1 MISFFQLI
9 RYKNLLMVLLTMIL
23 TKYALINSFIS
34 NPSLT
39 SIDFIILSL
48 SILFITAGGYIINDL
63 YDIEADTINKPLKV
77 YISKSIS
84 KKNAWVIYILSST
97 LGVILGIYLSVIKNS
112 DFLSFYFI
120 GTTLLLFLYSV
131 LLKKQVFIGNL
142 CISLLVAL
150 PIYLLYKFDSNSKTI
165 SNILQYFFL
174 SIAVFYYMFFAFLT
188 TMIREI
194 IKDIEDINGDYTVK
208 LKTLPILIGKTRARN
223 ISIFL
228 SVVLL
233 LFLFLVSSNYFISKK
248 YFLGTIMLMIS
259 IIVVHFI
266 FKSWNASTKKQFHY
280 LSNLMKLIMFIG
292 ILSMILFKF
301 K

>member
-34 NPSLT
+34 DPSLT

-84 KKNAWVIYILSST
+84 KKNAWFIYLLSST
-97 LGVILGIYLSVIKNS
+97 LGVSLGIYLSIIKNI
-112 DFLSFYFI
+112 DFLSFYFF

-142 CISLLVAL
+142 CISLLVTL
-150 PIYLLYKFDSNSKTI
+150 PIYLLYKFDSNNITI

-194 IKDIEDINGDYTVK
+194 IKDIEDINGDYIVK

-259 IIVVHFI
+259 IILVHFI

-292 ILSMILFKF
+292 ILSMTLFKF

>member
-84 KKNAWVIYILSST
+84 KKNAWFIYLLSST

-280 LSNLMKLIMFIG
+280 LSNLMKLIMFTG

>member
-34 NPSLT
+34 DPSLT

-84 KKNAWVIYILSST
+84 KKNAWFIYLLSST
-97 LGVILGIYLSVIKNS
+97 LGVSLGIYLSIIKNI

-142 CISLLVAL
+142 CISLLVTL
-150 PIYLLYKFDSNSKTI
+150 PIYLLYKFDSNSKTF

-194 IKDIEDINGDYTVK
+194 IKDIEDINGDYIVK

-259 IIVVHFI
+259 IILVHFI

-292 ILSMILFKF
+292 ILSMTLFKF

>member
-34 NPSLT
+34 DPSLT

-84 KKNAWVIYILSST
+84 KKNAWFIYLLSST
-97 LGVILGIYLSVIKNS
+97 LGVSLGIYLSIIKNI

-131 LLKKQVFIGNL
+131 LLKKLVFIGNL

-150 PIYLLYKFDSNSKTI
+150 PIYLLYKFDSNNITI

-174 SIAVFYYMFFAFLT
+174 SIAIFYYMFFAFLT

-194 IKDIEDINGDYTVK
+194 IKDIEDINGDYIVK

-228 SVVLL
+228 SLVLL
-233 LFLFLVSSNYFISKK
+233 LFLFLVSSNYFISNK
-248 YFLGTIMLMIS
+248 YFLGIIMLMLS
-259 IIVVHFI
+259 TVVVYFI
-266 FKSWNASTKKQFHY
+266 FKSWSATTKKQFQY

-292 ILSMILFKF
+292 ILSMTLFKF

>member
-174 SIAVFYYMFFAFLT
+174 STVVFYYMFFAFLT

-280 LSNLMKLIMFIG
+280 LSNLMKLIMFTG

>member
-1 MISFFQLI
+1 MISFFYLI

-34 NPSLT
+34 EPSLT

-48 SILFITAGGYIINDL
+48 SILLITAGGYIINDL

-84 KKNAWVIYILSST
+84 KKNAWVIYFLSST
-97 LGVILGIYLSVIKNS
+97 LGVTLGIYLSIIKNI

-131 LLKKQVFIGNL
+131 LLKKLVFIGNL
-142 CISLLVAL
+142 CVSLLVAL
-150 PIYLLYKFDSNSKTI
+150 PIYLLYKFNSNSIII
-165 SNILQYFFL
+165 SNILQYFLL

-194 IKDIEDINGDYTVK
+194 IKDIEDINGDYLVK
-208 LKTLPILIGKTRARN
+208 LKTLPILIGKTRSRN

-228 SVVLL
+228 SLVLL
-233 LFLFLVSSNYFISKK
+233 LFLFLVSSNYFISNK
-248 YFLGTIMLMIS
+248 YFLGIIMLMLS
-259 IIVVHFI
+259 TVVVYFI
-266 FKSWNASTKKQFHY
+266 FKSWSATTKKQFQY

-292 ILSMILFKF
+292 ILSMTLFKF

>member
-34 NPSLT
+34 DPSLT

-48 SILFITAGGYIINDL
+48 SILCITAGGYIINDL
-63 YDIEADTINKPLKV
+63 FDIEADTINKPLKV

-84 KKNAWVIYILSST
+84 KKNAWVIYLLSST

-131 LLKKQVFIGNL
+131 LLKKLVFIGNL

-150 PIYLLYKFDSNSKTI
+150 PIYLLYKFDSNNITI

-174 SIAVFYYMFFAFLT
+174 SIAIFYYMFFAFLT

-194 IKDIEDINGDYTVK
+194 IKDIEDINGDYIVK

-228 SVVLL
+228 SLVLL
-233 LFLFLVSSNYFISKK
+233 LFLFLVSSNYFISNK
-248 YFLGTIMLMIS
+248 YFLGIIMLMLS
-259 IIVVHFI
+259 TVVVYFI
-266 FKSWNASTKKQFHY
+266 FKSWTATTKKQFQY

-292 ILSMILFKF
+292 ILSMALFKF

>member
-34 NPSLT
+34 DPSLT

-48 SILFITAGGYIINDL
+48 SILCITAGGYIINDL

-84 KKNAWVIYILSST
+84 KKNAWFIYLLSST
-97 LGVILGIYLSVIKNS
+97 LGVSLGIYLSIIKNI

-150 PIYLLYKFDSNSKTI
+150 PIYLLYKFDSNNITI
-165 SNILQYFFL
+165 SNILQYFLL
-174 SIAVFYYMFFAFLT
+174 SKAIFYYMFFAFLT

-194 IKDIEDINGDYTVK
+194 IKDIEDINGDYIVK

-233 LFLFLVSSNYFISKK
+233 LFLFLVSSNYFISNK
-248 YFLGTIMLMIS
+248 YFLGIIMLMLS
-259 IIVVHFI
+259 TVVVYFI
-266 FKSWNASTKKQFHY
+266 FKSWIATTKKQFQY

-292 ILSMILFKF
+292 ILSMALFKF

>member
-34 NPSLT
+34 DPSLT

-84 KKNAWVIYILSST
+84 KKNAWFIYLLSST
-97 LGVILGIYLSVIKNS
+97 LGVSLGIYLSIIKNI
-112 DFLSFYFI
+112 DFLSFYFF

-142 CISLLVAL
+142 CISLLVTL
-150 PIYLLYKFDSNSKTI
+150 PIYLLYKFDSNNITI

-194 IKDIEDINGDYTVK
+194 IKDIEDINGDYIVK

-259 IIVVHFI
+259 IIVVYFI
-266 FKSWNASTKKQFHY
+266 FKSWNATTKKQFHY

-292 ILSMILFKF
+292 ILSMTLFKF

>member
-34 NPSLT
+34 DPSLT

-48 SILFITAGGYIINDL
+48 SILCITAGGYIINDL
-63 YDIEADTINKPLKV
+63 FDIEADTINKPLKV

-84 KKNAWVIYILSST
+84 KKNAWVIYLLSST

-131 LLKKQVFIGNL
+131 LLKKLVFIGNL

-150 PIYLLYKFDSNSKTI
+150 PIYLLYKFDSNNITI

-174 SIAVFYYMFFAFLT
+174 SIAIFYYMFFAFLT

-194 IKDIEDINGDYTVK
+194 IKDIEDINGDYIVK

-233 LFLFLVSSNYFISKK
+233 LFLFLVSSNYFISNK
-248 YFLGTIMLMIS
+248 YFLGIIMLMLS
-259 IIVVHFI
+259 TVVVYFI
-266 FKSWNASTKKQFHY
+266 FKSWTATTKKQFQY

-292 ILSMILFKF
+292 ILSMALFKF

>member
-34 NPSLT
+34 DPSLT

-84 KKNAWVIYILSST
+84 KKNAWVIYLLSST

-131 LLKKQVFIGNL
+131 LLKKLVFIGNL

-150 PIYLLYKFDSNSKTI
+150 PIYLLYKFDSNNITI
-165 SNILQYFFL
+165 SNILQFFFL
-174 SIAVFYYMFFAFLT
+174 SIAIFYYMFFAFLT

-194 IKDIEDINGDYTVK
+194 IKDIEDINGDYMVK

-228 SVVLL
+228 SIVLL
-233 LFLFLVSSNYFISKK
+233 LFLFLVSSNYFISNK
-248 YFLGTIMLMIS
+248 YFLGIIMLMLS
-259 IIVVHFI
+259 TVVVYFI
-266 FKSWNASTKKQFHY
+266 FKSWTATTKKQFQY

-292 ILSMILFKF
+292 ILSMALFKF

>member
-1 MISFFQLI
+1 MISFFYLI

-34 NPSLT
+34 DPSLT

-48 SILFITAGGYIINDL
+48 SILCITAGGYIINDL
-63 YDIEADTINKPLKV
+63 FDIEADTINKPLKV

-84 KKNAWVIYILSST
+84 KKNAWVIYLLSST

-131 LLKKQVFIGNL
+131 LLKKLVFIGNL

-150 PIYLLYKFDSNSKTI
+150 PIYLLYKFDSNNITI

-174 SIAVFYYMFFAFLT
+174 SIAIFYYMFFAFLT

-194 IKDIEDINGDYTVK
+194 IKDIEDINGDYMVK

-228 SVVLL
+228 SLVLL

-259 IIVVHFI
+259 IVLVHFI
-266 FKSWNASTKKQFHY
+266 FKSWNASTKKQFQY

-292 ILSMILFKF
+292 ILSMALFKF

>member
-84 KKNAWVIYILSST
+84 KKNAWFIYLLSST
-97 LGVILGIYLSVIKNS
+97 LGVSLGIYLSVIKNS

-280 LSNLMKLIMFIG
+280 LSNLMKLIMFTG

>member
-1 MISFFQLI
+1 MISFFYLI

-34 NPSLT
+34 DPSLT

-48 SILFITAGGYIINDL
+48 SILCITAGGYIINDL
-63 YDIEADTINKPLKV
+63 FDIEADTINKPLKV

-84 KKNAWVIYILSST
+84 KKNAWVIYLLSST
-97 LGVILGIYLSVIKNS
+97 LGIILGIYLSVIKNS

-131 LLKKQVFIGNL
+131 LLKKLVFIGNL

-150 PIYLLYKFDSNSKTI
+150 PIYLLYKFDSNNITI

-174 SIAVFYYMFFAFLT
+174 SIAIFYYMFFAFLT

-194 IKDIEDINGDYTVK
+194 IKDIEDINGDYIVK

-228 SVVLL
+228 SIVLL
-233 LFLFLVSSNYFISKK
+233 LFLFLVSSNYFISNK
-248 YFLGTIMLMIS
+248 YFLGIIMLMLS
-259 IIVVHFI
+259 TVVVYFI
-266 FKSWNASTKKQFHY
+266 FKSWTATTKKQFQY

-292 ILSMILFKF
+292 ILSMALFKF

>member
-1 MISFFQLI
+1 MISFFYLI

-34 NPSLT
+34 DPSLT

-48 SILFITAGGYIINDL
+48 SILCITAGGYIINDL
-63 YDIEADTINKPLKV
+63 FDIEADTINKPLKV

-84 KKNAWVIYILSST
+84 KKNAWVIYLLSST
-97 LGVILGIYLSVIKNS
+97 FGVTLGIYLSIIKNI

-120 GTTLLLFLYSV
+120 GTTLLLFLYSL
-131 LLKKQVFIGNL
+131 LLKKLVFIGNL

-150 PIYLLYKFDSNSKTI
+150 PIYLLYKFDSNNITI
-165 SNILQYFFL
+165 SNILQYFLL
-174 SIAVFYYMFFAFLT
+174 SIAIFYYMFFAFLT

-194 IKDIEDINGDYTVK
+194 IKDIEDINGDYIVK

-228 SVVLL
+228 SLVLL
-233 LFLFLVSSNYFISKK
+233 LFLFLVSSNYFISNK
-248 YFLGTIMLMIS
+248 YFLGIIMLMLS
-259 IIVVHFI
+259 TVVVYFI
-266 FKSWNASTKKQFHY
+266 FKSWIATTKKQFQY

-292 ILSMILFKF
+292 ILSMALFKF

>member
-34 NPSLT
+34 DPSLT

-84 KKNAWVIYILSST
+84 KKNAWVIYLLSST
-97 LGVILGIYLSVIKNS
+97 FGVTLGIYLSIIKNI

-131 LLKKQVFIGNL
+131 LLKKLVFIGNL

-150 PIYLLYKFDSNSKTI
+150 PIYLLYKFDSNNITI
-165 SNILQYFFL
+165 SNILQYFLL
-174 SIAVFYYMFFAFLT
+174 SIAIFYYMFFAFLT

-194 IKDIEDINGDYTVK
+194 IKDIEDINGDYIVK

-228 SVVLL
+228 SLVLL
-233 LFLFLVSSNYFISKK
+233 LFLFLVSSNYFISNK
-248 YFLGTIMLMIS
+248 YFLGIIMLMLS
-259 IIVVHFI
+259 TVVVYFI
-266 FKSWNASTKKQFHY
+266 FKSWIATTKKQFQY

-292 ILSMILFKF
+292 ILSMALFKF

>member
-1 MISFFQLI
+1 MISFFYLI

-34 NPSLT
+34 DPSLT

-63 YDIEADTINKPLKV
+63 FDIEADTINKPLKV

-84 KKNAWVIYILSST
+84 KKNAWVIYLLSST

-131 LLKKQVFIGNL
+131 LLKKLVFIGNL

-150 PIYLLYKFDSNSKTI
+150 PIYLLYKFDSNNITI

-174 SIAVFYYMFFAFLT
+174 SIAIFYYMFFAFLT

-194 IKDIEDINGDYTVK
+194 IKDIEDINGDYMVK

-228 SVVLL
+228 SIVLL
-233 LFLFLVSSNYFISKK
+233 LFLFLVSSNYFISNK
-248 YFLGTIMLMIS
+248 YFLGIIMLMLS
-259 IIVVHFI
+259 TVVVYFI
-266 FKSWNASTKKQFHY
+266 FKSWTATTKKQFQY

-292 ILSMILFKF
+292 ILSMTLFKF

>member
-34 NPSLT
+34 DPSLT

-84 KKNAWVIYILSST
+84 KKNAWFIYLLSST
-97 LGVILGIYLSVIKNS
+97 LGVSLGIYLSIIKNI
-112 DFLSFYFI
+112 DFLSFYFF

-142 CISLLVAL
+142 CISLLVTL
-150 PIYLLYKFDSNSKTI
+150 PIYLLYKFDSNNITI

-194 IKDIEDINGDYTVK
+194 IKDIEDINGDHIVK

-259 IIVVHFI
+259 IILVHFI

-292 ILSMILFKF
+292 ILSMTLFKF

>member
-1 MISFFQLI
+1 
-9 RYKNLLMVLLTMIL
+9 MVLLTMIL

-34 NPSLT
+34 DPSLT

-48 SILFITAGGYIINDL
+48 SILCITAGGYIINDL
-63 YDIEADTINKPLKV
+63 FDIEADTINKPLKV

-84 KKNAWVIYILSST
+84 KKNAWVIYLLSST

-131 LLKKQVFIGNL
+131 LLKKLVFIGNL

-150 PIYLLYKFDSNSKTI
+150 PIYLLYKFDSNNITI

-174 SIAVFYYMFFAFLT
+174 SKAIFYYMFFAFLT

-194 IKDIEDINGDYTVK
+194 IKDIEDINGDYIVK

-228 SVVLL
+228 SIVLL
-233 LFLFLVSSNYFISKK
+233 LFLFLVSSNYFISNK
-248 YFLGTIMLMIS
+248 YFLGIIMLMLS
-259 IIVVHFI
+259 TVVVYFI
-266 FKSWNASTKKQFHY
+266 FKSWTATTKKQFQY

-292 ILSMILFKF
+292 ILSMALFKF

>member
-34 NPSLT
+34 DPSLT

-84 KKNAWVIYILSST
+84 KKNAWFIYLLSST
-97 LGVILGIYLSVIKNS
+97 LGVSLGIYLSIIKNI
-112 DFLSFYFI
+112 DFLSFYFF

-142 CISLLVAL
+142 CISLLVTL
-150 PIYLLYKFDSNSKTI
+150 PIYLLYKFDSNNITI

-194 IKDIEDINGDYTVK
+194 IKDIEDIDGDYLVK
-208 LKTLPILIGKTRARN
+208 LKTLPILIGKKRAKN
-223 ISIFL
+223 ICIFL
-228 SVVLL
+228 SLVLL
-233 LFLFLVSSNYFISKK
+233 LFLFLVSNNYFILNK
-248 YFLGTIMLMIS
+248 YFLGTIMLLIS
-259 IIVVHFI
+259 IIVVYFI
-266 FKSWNASTKKQFHY
+266 FKSWNATTKKQFHY

-292 ILSMILFKF
+292 ILSMALFKF

>member
-1 MISFFQLI
+1 MISFFYLI

-34 NPSLT
+34 DPSLT

-84 KKNAWVIYILSST
+84 KKNAWVIYLLSST

-131 LLKKQVFIGNL
+131 LLKKLVFIGNL
-142 CISLLVAL
+142 CISLLAAL
-150 PIYLLYKFDSNSKTI
+150 PIYLLYKFDSNNITI

-174 SIAVFYYMFFAFLT
+174 SIAIFYYMFFAFLT

-194 IKDIEDINGDYTVK
+194 IKDIEDINGDYMVK

-248 YFLGTIMLMIS
+248 YFLGIIMLMIS
-259 IIVVHFI
+259 IILVHFI
-266 FKSWNASTKKQFHY
+266 FKSWNATTKKQFHY

-292 ILSMILFKF
+292 ILSMALFKF

>member
-34 NPSLT
+34 DPSLT

-84 KKNAWVIYILSST
+84 KKNAWFIYLLSST
-97 LGVILGIYLSVIKNS
+97 LGVSLGIYLSIIKNI
-112 DFLSFYFI
+112 DFLSFYFF

-131 LLKKQVFIGNL
+131 LLKKQVFIVNL
-142 CISLLVAL
+142 CIYLLVTL
-150 PIYLLYKFDSNSKTI
+150 PIYLLYKFDSNNITI

-194 IKDIEDINGDYTVK
+194 IKDIEDINGDYIVK

-259 IIVVHFI
+259 IILVHFI

-292 ILSMILFKF
+292 ILSMTLFKF

>member
-1 MISFFQLI
+1 MISFFYLI

-23 TKYALINSFIS
+23 TKYALIDSFIS
-34 NPSLT
+34 DPSL
-39 SIDFIILSL
+39 SHIDFIILSL
-48 SILFITAGGYIINDL
+48 SILCITAGGYIINDL

-84 KKNAWVIYILSST
+84 KKNAWVIYLLSST
-97 LGVILGIYLSVIKNS
+97 LGVTLGIYLSIIKNI

-131 LLKKQVFIGNL
+131 LLKKLVFIGNL

-150 PIYLLYKFDSNSKTI
+150 PIYLLYKFDSNNITI

-174 SIAVFYYMFFAFLT
+174 SIAIFYYMFFAFLT

-194 IKDIEDINGDYTVK
+194 IKDIEDINGDYIVK

-228 SVVLL
+228 SIVLL
-233 LFLFLVSSNYFISKK
+233 LFLFLVSSNYFISNK
-248 YFLGTIMLMIS
+248 YFLGIIMLMLS
-259 IIVVHFI
+259 TVVVYFI
-266 FKSWNASTKKQFHY
+266 FKSWIATTKKQFQY

-292 ILSMILFKF
+292 ILSMALFKF

>member
-34 NPSLT
+34 DPSLT

-63 YDIEADTINKPLKV
+63 YDIEADKINKPLKV

-84 KKNAWVIYILSST
+84 KKNAWFIYLLSST
-97 LGVILGIYLSVIKNS
+97 LGVSLGIYLSIIKNIV
-112 DFLSFYFI
+112 FLSFYFFR
-120 GTTLLLFLYSV
+120 TTLLLFLSSV

-142 CISLLVAL
+142 CISLLVTL
-150 PIYLLYKFDSNSKTI
+150 PIYLLYKFDSNNITI

-194 IKDIEDINGDYTVK
+194 IKDIEDINGDYIVK

-228 SVVLL
+228 SLVLL
-233 LFLFLVSSNYFISKK
+233 LFLFLVSSNYFISNK
-248 YFLGTIMLMIS
+248 YFLGIIMLMLS
-259 IIVVHFI
+259 TVVVYFI
-266 FKSWNASTKKQFHY
+266 FKSWIATTKKQFQY

-292 ILSMILFKF
+292 ILSMTLFKF

>member
-1 MISFFQLI
+1 MISFFYLI

-34 NPSLT
+34 DPSLT

-48 SILFITAGGYIINDL
+48 SILCITAGGYIINDL
-63 YDIEADTINKPLKV
+63 FDIEADTINKPLKV

-84 KKNAWVIYILSST
+84 KKNAWVIYLLSST

-131 LLKKQVFIGNL
+131 LLKKLVFIGNL

-150 PIYLLYKFDSNSKTI
+150 PIYLLYKFDSNNITI

-174 SIAVFYYMFFAFLT
+174 SIAIFYYMFFAFLT

-194 IKDIEDINGDYTVK
+194 IKDIEDINGDYIVK

-228 SVVLL
+228 SIVLL
-233 LFLFLVSSNYFISKK
+233 LFLFLVSSNYFISNK
-248 YFLGTIMLMIS
+248 YFLGIIMLMLS
-259 IIVVHFI
+259 TVVVYFI
-266 FKSWNASTKKQFHY
+266 FKSWSATTKKQFQY
-280 LSNLMKLIMFIG
+280 LSNLMKLIMFI
-292 ILSMILFKF
+292 
-301 K
+301 

>member
-34 NPSLT
+34 EPSLT

-48 SILFITAGGYIINDL
+48 SILLITAGGYIINDL
-63 YDIEADTINKPLKV
+63 YDIKADTINKPLKV

-84 KKNAWVIYILSST
+84 KKNAWVIYFLSST
-97 LGVILGIYLSVIKNS
+97 LGVTLGIYLSIIKNI

-120 GTTLLLFLYSV
+120 GTTLLLFLYSL
-131 LLKKQVFIGNL
+131 LLKKLVFIGNL

-150 PIYLLYKFDSNSKTI
+150 PIYLLYKFDSNNITI
-165 SNILQYFFL
+165 SNILQYFLL
-174 SIAVFYYMFFAFLT
+174 SIVIFYYMFFAFLT

-194 IKDIEDINGDYTVK
+194 IKDIEDINGDYLVK
-208 LKTLPILIGKTRARN
+208 LKTLPILIGKTRSRN

-228 SVVLL
+228 SLVLL

-259 IIVVHFI
+259 IILVHFI

-292 ILSMILFKF
+292 ILSMTLFKF

>member
-1 MISFFQLI
+1 MISFFYLI

-34 NPSLT
+34 EPSLT

-84 KKNAWVIYILSST
+84 KKNAWFIYLLSST
-97 LGVILGIYLSVIKNS
+97 LGVSLGIYLSIIKNI

-131 LLKKQVFIGNL
+131 LLKKLVFIGNL

-150 PIYLLYKFDSNSKTI
+150 PIYLLYKFDSNNITI
-165 SNILQYFFL
+165 SNILQYFLL
-174 SIAVFYYMFFAFLT
+174 SIAIFYYMFFAFLT

-194 IKDIEDINGDYTVK
+194 IKDIEDINGDYMVK

-228 SVVLL
+228 SLVLL
-233 LFLFLVSSNYFISKK
+233 LFLFLVSSNYFISNK
-248 YFLGTIMLMIS
+248 YFLGIIMLMLS
-259 IIVVHFI
+259 TVVVYFI
-266 FKSWNASTKKQFHY
+266 FKSWTATTKKQFQY

-292 ILSMILFKF
+292 ILSMALFKF

>member
-1 MISFFQLI
+1 MISFFYLI

-34 NPSLT
+34 EPSLT

-48 SILFITAGGYIINDL
+48 SILLITAGGYIINDL
-63 YDIEADTINKPLKV
+63 YDIKADTINKPLKV

-84 KKNAWVIYILSST
+84 KKNAWVIYFLSST
-97 LGVILGIYLSVIKNS
+97 LGVTLGIYLSIIKNI

-131 LLKKQVFIGNL
+131 LLKKLVFIGNL

-150 PIYLLYKFDSNSKTI
+150 PIYLLYKFDSNNITI

-174 SIAVFYYMFFAFLT
+174 SIAIFYYMFFAFLT

-194 IKDIEDINGDYTVK
+194 IKDIEDINGDYIVK

-228 SVVLL
+228 SLVLL

-259 IIVVHFI
+259 IILVHFI

-292 ILSMILFKF
+292 ILSMALFKF

>member
-1 MISFFQLI
+1 M
-9 RYKNLLMVLLTMIL
+9 
-23 TKYALINSFIS
+23 
-34 NPSLT
+34 
-39 SIDFIILSL
+39 
-48 SILFITAGGYIINDL
+48 
-63 YDIEADTINKPLKV
+63 
-77 YISKSIS
+77 
-84 KKNAWVIYILSST
+84 
-97 LGVILGIYLSVIKNS
+97 
-112 DFLSFYFI
+112 
-120 GTTLLLFLYSV
+120 
-131 LLKKQVFIGNL
+131 KKQVFIGNL

-174 SIAVFYYMFFAFLT
+174 STVVFYYMFFAFLT

-208 LKTLPILIGKTRARN
+208 LKTLPIFIGKTRARN

-280 LSNLMKLIMFIG
+280 LSNLMKLIMFTG

>member
-84 KKNAWVIYILSST
+84 KKNAWFIYLLSST
-97 LGVILGIYLSVIKNS
+97 LGVSLGIYLSVIKNS

-174 SIAVFYYMFFAFLT
+174 STVVFYYMFFAFLT

-208 LKTLPILIGKTRARN
+208 LKTLPIVIGKTRARN

-280 LSNLMKLIMFIG
+280 LSNLMKLIMFTG

>member
-84 KKNAWVIYILSST
+84 KKNAWFIYLLSST
-97 LGVILGIYLSVIKNS
+97 LGVSLGIYLSVIKNS

-194 IKDIEDINGDYTVK
+194 IKDIEDINGDYLVK

-280 LSNLMKLIMFIG
+280 LSNLMKLIMFTG

>member
-1 MISFFQLI
+1 MISFFYLI

-34 NPSLT
+34 DPSLT

-48 SILFITAGGYIINDL
+48 SILCITAGGYIINDL
-63 YDIEADTINKPLKV
+63 FDIEADTINKPLKV

-84 KKNAWVIYILSST
+84 KKNAWVIYLLSST

-131 LLKKQVFIGNL
+131 LLKKLVFIGNL

-150 PIYLLYKFDSNSKTI
+150 PIYLLYKFDSNNITI
-165 SNILQYFFL
+165 SNILQYFLL
-174 SIAVFYYMFFAFLT
+174 SIAIFYYMFFAFLT

-194 IKDIEDINGDYTVK
+194 IKDIEDINGDYMVK

-228 SVVLL
+228 SIVLL
-233 LFLFLVSSNYFISKK
+233 LFLFLVSSNYFISNK
-248 YFLGTIMLMIS
+248 YFLGIIMLMLS
-259 IIVVHFI
+259 TVVVYFI
-266 FKSWNASTKKQFHY
+266 FKSWIATTKKQFQY

-292 ILSMILFKF
+292 ILSMALFKF

>member
-34 NPSLT
+34 DPSLT

-84 KKNAWVIYILSST
+84 KKNAWFIYLLSST
-97 LGVILGIYLSVIKNS
+97 LGVSLGIYLSIIKNI

-131 LLKKQVFIGNL
+131 LLKKLVFIGNL

-150 PIYLLYKFDSNSKTI
+150 PIYLLYKFDSNNITI

-174 SIAVFYYMFFAFLT
+174 SIAIFYYMFFAFLT

-194 IKDIEDINGDYTVK
+194 IKDIEDINGDYIVK

-228 SVVLL
+228 SLVLL
-233 LFLFLVSSNYFISKK
+233 LFLFLVSSNYFISNK
-248 YFLGTIMLMIS
+248 YFLGIIMLMLS
-259 IIVVHFI
+259 TVVVYFI
-266 FKSWNASTKKQFHY
+266 FKSWNATTKKQFQY
-280 LSNLMKLIMFIG
+280 LSYLMKLIMFIG
-292 ILSMILFKF
+292 ILSMTLFKF

>member
-84 KKNAWVIYILSST
+84 KKNAWFIYLLSST
-97 LGVILGIYLSVIKNS
+97 LGVSLGIYLSVIKNS

-174 SIAVFYYMFFAFLT
+174 STVVFYYMFFAFLT

-280 LSNLMKLIMFIG
+280 LSNLMKLIMFTG

>member
-23 TKYALINSFIS
+23 TKYALINSFII

-39 SIDFIILSL
+39 SVDFIILSL

-84 KKNAWVIYILSST
+84 KKNAWFIYLLSST
-97 LGVILGIYLSVIKNS
+97 LGVSLGIYLSVIKNS

-266 FKSWNASTKKQFHY
+266 FKSWNAITKKQFHY
-280 LSNLMKLIMFIG
+280 LSNLMKLIMFTG

>member
-1 MISFFQLI
+1 MISFFYLI

-34 NPSLT
+34 DPSLT

-48 SILFITAGGYIINDL
+48 SILCITAGGYIINDL

-84 KKNAWVIYILSST
+84 KKNAWVIYLLSST
-97 LGVILGIYLSVIKNS
+97 LGVTLGIYLSIIKNI

-131 LLKKQVFIGNL
+131 LLKKLVFIGNL

-150 PIYLLYKFDSNSKTI
+150 PIYLLYKFDSNNITI

-174 SIAVFYYMFFAFLT
+174 SIAIFYYMFFAFLT

-194 IKDIEDINGDYTVK
+194 IKDIEDINGDYIVK

-233 LFLFLVSSNYFISKK
+233 LFLFLVSSNYFISNK
-248 YFLGTIMLMIS
+248 YFLGIIMLMLS
-259 IIVVHFI
+259 TVVVYFI
-266 FKSWNASTKKQFHY
+266 FKSWIATTKKQFQY

-292 ILSMILFKF
+292 ILSMALFKF

>member
-1 MISFFQLI
+1 MISFFYLI

-34 NPSLT
+34 DPSLT

-63 YDIEADTINKPLKV
+63 FDIEADTINKPLKV

-84 KKNAWVIYILSST
+84 KKNAWVIYLLSST
-97 LGVILGIYLSVIKNS
+97 LGVSLGIYLSIIKNI

-120 GTTLLLFLYSV
+120 GTTLLLFLYSL
-131 LLKKQVFIGNL
+131 LLKKLVFIGNL

-150 PIYLLYKFDSNSKTI
+150 PIYLLYKFDSNNITI
-165 SNILQYFFL
+165 SNILQYFLL
-174 SIAVFYYMFFAFLT
+174 SIVIFYYMFFAFLT

-194 IKDIEDINGDYTVK
+194 IKDIEDINGDYIVK

-228 SVVLL
+228 SIVLL
-233 LFLFLVSSNYFISKK
+233 LFLFLVSSNYFISNK
-248 YFLGTIMLMIS
+248 YFLGIIMLMLS
-259 IIVVHFI
+259 TVVVYFI
-266 FKSWNASTKKQFHY
+266 FKSWIATTKKQFQY

-292 ILSMILFKF
+292 ILSMALFKF